1 MTPEKA
7 LNLIAGQ
14 CSKKECCT
22 ADIRQKLLRWELPEE
37 DIARILDYLLRHR
50 FVDDDRFARIYAE
63 DKFRFNCWGR
73 QKIAL
78 MLRRKGIPSATVEAA
93 LAAIPSDSYAD
104 SCLDLLRQKLR
115 SLSEPDPYKLR
126 AKLARFALSRGF
138 DYDTVRTCLEQLLA
152 GDACDE

>member
-1 MTPEKA
+1 MTGVQTCA
-7 LNLIAGQ
+7 LPI
-14 CSKKECCT
+14 
-22 ADIRQKLLRWELPEE
+22 
-37 DIARILDYLLRHR
+37 
-50 FVDDDRFARIYAE
+50 F
-63 DKFRFNCWGR
+63 
-73 QKIAL
+73 
-78 MLRRKGIPSATVEAA
+78 
-93 LAAIPSDSYAD
+93 PSDSYAD

>member
-73 QKIAL
+73 QKKI
-78 MLRRKGIPSATVEAA
+78 G
-93 LAAIPSDSYAD
+93 
-104 SCLDLLRQKLR
+104 
-115 SLSEPDPYKLR
+115 R
-126 AKLARFALSRGF
+126 AH
-138 DYDTVRTCLEQLLA
+138 V
-152 GDACDE
+152 